1 MSSQFHATGDY
12 SRLRMIF
19 IAGNRA
25 CAFVMFPICV
35 SLIVM
40 GKSVIE
46 AWMGRQYISSYTV
59 MLVLLIPST
68 LYNAQTT
75 SNRILFGMSMHKSLA
90 IIVLMEGAAN
100 VILSIA
106 LVRPWGIVGDAVGT
120 AIPLLCTALVFLP
133 RHMCRRLEVPLR
145 KFIPEAYF
153 YPVVLCIPMAFAL
166 ALMQRSFYAH
176 RYPQLLLNLL
186 VGWAVYG
193 SGVLWFLLTREPF
206 GMRIRGRVMRYF
218 AQVGER

>member
-1 MSSQFHATGDY
+1 
-12 SRLRMIF
+12 
-19 IAGNRA
+19 
-25 CAFVMFPICV
+25 
-35 SLIVM
+35 
-40 GKSVIE
+40 
-46 AWMGRQYISSYTV
+46 
-59 MLVLLIPST
+59 
-68 LYNAQTT
+68 
-75 SNRILFGMSMHKSLA
+75 MSMHKSLA

-106 LVRPWGIVGDAVGT
+106 LVRPWGIVGDAIGT

-166 ALMQRSFYAH
+166 ALMQRTFYAH

-218 AQVGER
+218 ARAGER